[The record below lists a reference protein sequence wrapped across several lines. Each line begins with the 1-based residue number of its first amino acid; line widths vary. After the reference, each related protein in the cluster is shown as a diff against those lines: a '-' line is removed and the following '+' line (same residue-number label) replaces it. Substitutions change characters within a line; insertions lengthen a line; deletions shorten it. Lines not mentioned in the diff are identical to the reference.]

1 MHLIELLGTTSAET
15 LHRVGLDG
23 AVSAFEL
30 HLVELE
36 EAASGWCKWQNDAPC
51 RSGVRL

>member
-1 MHLIELLGTTSAET
+1 MHLIELLGITSEET
-15 LHRVGLDG
+15 IHRVGLDG

-36 EAASGWCKWQNDAPC
+36 EAASGWRKWQSDAPC
-51 RSGVRL
+51 RSGARL

>member
-1 MHLIELLGTTSAET
+1 MHLIELLGITSEE
-15 LHRVGLDG
+15 VGLDG

-36 EAASGWCKWQNDAPC
+36 EAAGGWCKWQNDAPC
-51 RSGVRL
+51 TSGVPL